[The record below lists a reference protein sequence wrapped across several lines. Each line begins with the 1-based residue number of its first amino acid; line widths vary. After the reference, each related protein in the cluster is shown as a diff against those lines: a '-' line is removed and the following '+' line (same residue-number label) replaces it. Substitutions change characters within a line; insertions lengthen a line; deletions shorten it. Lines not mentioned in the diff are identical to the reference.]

1 MHPKRVA
8 CEDSETKTKELEV
21 DAALKSLMS
30 HKISKSNYIT
40 HVENVKN
47 WLEESESS
55 IHDLDEMLECLLR
68 CLIKPELAFLTSSTT
83 SSNLMFVQTCIS
95 ASVISFLS
103 FDVN

>member
-8 CEDSETKTKELEV
+8 CEDSETKTNEIEV
-21 DAALKSLMS
+21 DAALQSLMS
-30 HKISKSNYIT
+30 HKISKSDYIT

-47 WLEESESS
+47 LLEESESS

-83 SSNLMFVQTCIS
+83 SPNFIFVQTRIS

-103 FDVN
+103 F